1 MNSIESY
8 KDINPSTI
16 SPSKK
21 TIFIWLDILGFADA
35 LENEERFTEL
45 AKMLNSFQSLFESI
59 DNCDTTIISDGL
71 LLRILNPT
79 VDIFKDTL
87 NIIGQKQLQFIEEHK
102 VFIRGGIALGSK
114 LNDTKDGNNNLISQ
128 GLARAAKLEA
138 SSVDWPIIATN
149 EKNLKDIQNYF
160 TAVGELFSLHPC
172 FNRRGE
178 KIFFID
184 FLDEPNSDYYRILND
199 KTVKYESTISVHS
212 KYIWLLRHY
221 HHKFSDT
228 QRDNRIP
235 KDDIW

>member
-8 KDINPSTI
+8 KDIDPSADN
-16 SPSKK
+16 PSKK

-35 LENEERFTEL
+35 LEDEREFTKL

-59 DNCDTTIISDGL
+59 DYCDTTIISDGL
-71 LLRILNPT
+71 LLRILNPA
-79 VDIFKDTL
+79 VDTFTDTL
-87 NIIGQKQLQFIEEHK
+87 NIIGQKQLEFIKEHK

-114 LNDTKDGNNNLISQ
+114 LDDAKDENNNLISQ

-149 EKNLKDIQNYF
+149 EKNLKDIQDYF
-160 TAVGELFSLHPC
+160 TAKDELFSLHPC
-172 FNRRGE
+172 FNRKGE

-184 FLDEPNSDYYRILND
+184 FLNEPSSDYYRILSD
-199 KTVKYESTISVHS
+199 KTLEFESRISVHS

-228 QRDNRIP
+228 QRDTRIS

>member
-8 KDINPSTI
+8 KNIDPATL

-35 LENEERFTEL
+35 LEDETKFTIL

-59 DNCDTTIISDGL
+59 DSCKTTIISDGL
-71 LLRILNPT
+71 LLRIISPS
-79 VDIFKDTL
+79 VDTFKDTL
-87 NIIGQKQLQFIEEHK
+87 KIIGEKQLQFIIEHN
-102 VFIRGGIALGSK
+102 VFMRGGIALGSK
-114 LNDTKDGNNNLISQ
+114 LDDEKDGNNNLISQ

-149 EKNLKDIQNYF
+149 EKNLKDIQDYF
-160 TAVGELFSLHPC
+160 TAEDELFLLHPC
-172 FNRRGE
+172 FNRKGE

-184 FLDEPNSDYYRILND
+184 FLDEPSNDYYKILND
-199 KTVKYESTISVHS
+199 KTVEYESITSVHS

-228 QRDNRIP
+228 QRDMRIP

>member
-8 KDINPSTI
+8 KDIDPKTV

-35 LENEERFTEL
+35 LEDETKFSEL
-45 AKMLNSFQSLFESI
+45 AKMLNSFQSLFEGIVS
-59 DNCDTTIISDGL
+59 CETTIISDGL
-71 LLRILNPT
+71 LLRIISPS
-79 VDIFKDTL
+79 VDTFKDTL
-87 NIIGQKQLQFIEEHK
+87 KTIGDKQLQFIIEHN

-114 LNDTKDGNNNLISQ
+114 LNNEKDGNNNLISQ

-149 EKNLKDIQNYF
+149 EKNLKDIQDYF
-160 TAVGELFSLHPC
+160 RAEDELFLLQPC
-172 FNRRGE
+172 FNRMGE

-184 FLDEPNSDYYRILND
+184 FLDKPNRDYYCKLND
-199 KTVKYESTISVHS
+199 KTMEYISIISVHS

-221 HHKFSDT
+221 HHKFPDT
-228 QRDNRIP
+228 LRDKRISE
-235 KDDIW
+235 DDIW

>member
-8 KDINPSTI
+8 KDINPLTA

-35 LENEERFTEL
+35 LENEEKFIEL

-59 DNCDTTIISDGL
+59 DSCETTIISDGL

-87 NIIGQKQLQFIEEHK
+87 NIIGQKQLQFIKEHK

-114 LNDTKDGNNNLISQ
+114 LDDAKDGNNNLISQ

-149 EKNLKDIQNYF
+149 EKNLKNIQDYF
-160 TAVGELFSLHPC
+160 RAEDELFLLHPC
-172 FNRRGE
+172 FNRKGE

-184 FLDEPNSDYYRILND
+184 FLDKPSSDYYKILND
-199 KTVKYESTISVHS
+199 KTVEFESIISVHS

-228 QRDNRIP
+228 QRDTRIS